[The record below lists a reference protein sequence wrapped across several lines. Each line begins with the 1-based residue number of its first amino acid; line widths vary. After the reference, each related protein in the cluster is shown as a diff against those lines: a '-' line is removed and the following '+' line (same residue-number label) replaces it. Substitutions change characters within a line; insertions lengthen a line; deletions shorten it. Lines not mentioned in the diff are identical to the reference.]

1 MCEVVNGLDDGGR
14 LLPLVLRRQ
23 ARAALDDMERQPAA
37 RGVLVPGLHDRI
49 TTVPCLWPQRPAARR
64 CRLACVHWG
73 KWLH

>member
-1 MCEVVNGLDDGGR
+1 MYEVVTGLDDDGR

-37 RGVLVPGLHDRI
+37 RGFLVPGLHVRI
-49 TTVPCLWPQRPAARR
+49 ATAPCLWPQRPAARW
-64 CRLACVHWG
+64 CRLACAHQD

>member
-1 MCEVVNGLDDGGR
+1 MYEVVTGLDDGGR
-14 LLPLVLRRQ
+14 LLPLGLRRQ

-64 CRLACVHWG
+64 CRLAWAHQGTWVH
-73 KWLH
+73 